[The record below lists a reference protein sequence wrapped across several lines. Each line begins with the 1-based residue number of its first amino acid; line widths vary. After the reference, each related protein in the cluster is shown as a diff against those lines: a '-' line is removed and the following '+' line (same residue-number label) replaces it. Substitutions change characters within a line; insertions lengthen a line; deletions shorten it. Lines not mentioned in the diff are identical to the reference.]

1 MASFEVE
8 DLLWVSCPHRVWRPG
23 RVIDEGEGLLL
34 QLEPEDEEE
43 EPAPLPLPLPPKR
56 LLRRNVVLLGE
67 GALRYDNLTEVP
79 ELHEAA
85 VLHALDVRFAHQQI
99 YTLTGPVLL
108 AVNPFRSLPLYG
120 QDALRSFAARQV
132 GVAAAPKPH
141 VFGIAAKALE
151 GIRERYESQTVL
163 ISGESGAGKTET
175 TKFVMQFLALASAE
189 RPAASGRKES
199 KRTMSRV
206 ERQVLGSNPL
216 LEAFGNAQ
224 TLRND
229 NSSRFGK
236 YIELHFARPAQLGD
250 DVPNPKL
257 SGARIRTYLLEKVR
271 VIRQSEGERSFH
283 VFYQA
288 LAAAANGGDQLEGF
302 QFPPAKAAEDLQ
314 QYEATLSAMS
324 AIGLSHEVPK
334 IFRVLAAILHM
345 GNLSFNVS
353 GESCQVAGEG
363 NTLALIAELLAV
375 PSKDLAAALTTRT
388 RQVPGEGVIRSPQ
401 NLEKSA
407 ACRDALARHLYHAI
421 FKYIVE
427 RSNSS
432 IGVGKE
438 SGEGFCGVLDIF
450 GFEFFKENS
459 LEQLCI
465 NYTNELLQ
473 QFFNVFIFEHE
484 TALYKEEGIEWEAQ
498 DFPDNADILELLH
511 GKPNGVLPMLE
522 EECFHVGGTAEA
534 WCNKLVRLHEGKGHF
549 SHDRLKKG
557 TFIISHFAGPVTY
570 LCTEFLEKN
579 KDELSADLV
588 QCLKDSDDAF
598 VRERFE
604 EHDRVFGTSQSGKLG
619 GDGRNQRVMKAQRY
633 SVSGEFRQ
641 QLQELL
647 QQIERTEPHFIR
659 CIKPNPKNQAF
670 VDGDSSKPFFHRPS
684 VAEQLSYQ
692 GVLAAIKVARAGFPV
707 RFWHVEFLREFRC
720 LAPVELRTALEA
732 ALKESTDELAP
743 SEAATKSVKALLA
756 CPEIQAALS
765 GKRWALGHTRI
776 FLKQEHS
783 SALRALR
790 AKLRTKSATRLQA
803 TQRRISQ
810 RKAYLAVRRG
820 VLRLQ
825 ALLRGQM
832 ARRQARSWR
841 CAKAA
846 TKVIALLRSCAAL
859 ARRKAARTIA
869 LSLQSQ
875 VRGSK
880 SRQQFRADKDRVRRL
895 QRWWRSWKKRRR
907 FRNLQQSV
915 LRLQCAWR
923 GHLARRE
930 SQRRSLRRFALT
942 RAVRRL
948 VRLRRRR
955 LAERA
960 WRAKMLERYHQAA
973 VKRRS
978 SIVCKTSAELV
989 REVMELRQLCD
1000 EQQEEIEWLEQQN
1013 STWRDTIEDLRHRA
1027 CLRIRSFF
1035 R

>member
-302 QFPPAKAAEDLQ
+302 QFPPDSFKYLRHDQAKAAEDLQ

-345 GNLSFNVS
+345 GNLTFNVS

-534 WCNKLVRLHEGKGHF
+534 WCNKLVPWRPIARCVKVETPGLGVVLGVPQIWTRDVRLHEGKGHF

-557 TFIISHFAGPVTY
+557 TFIISRETPKALAELCLCNTVLVPLLPKFCHFAGPVTY

-579 KDELSADLV
+579 K
-588 QCLKDSDDAF
+588 
-598 VRERFE
+598 
-604 EHDRVFGTSQSGKLG
+604 
-619 GDGRNQRVMKAQRY
+619 
-633 SVSGEFRQ
+633 
-641 QLQELL
+641 
-647 QQIERTEPHFIR
+647 
-659 CIKPNPKNQAF
+659 
-670 VDGDSSKPFFHRPS
+670 
-684 VAEQLSYQ
+684 
-692 GVLAAIKVARAGFPV
+692 
-707 RFWHVEFLREFRC
+707 
-720 LAPVELRTALEA
+720 
-732 ALKESTDELAP
+732 
-743 SEAATKSVKALLA
+743 AATKSVKALLA

-765 GKRWALGHTRI
+765 GKRWALGYTRI

-869 LSLQSQ
+869 LSLQSR

>member
-302 QFPPAKAAEDLQ
+302 QFPPDSFKYLRHDQAKAAEDLQ

-345 GNLSFNVS
+345 GNLTFNVS

-579 KDELSADLV
+579 K
-588 QCLKDSDDAF
+588 
-598 VRERFE
+598 
-604 EHDRVFGTSQSGKLG
+604 
-619 GDGRNQRVMKAQRY
+619 
-633 SVSGEFRQ
+633 
-641 QLQELL
+641 
-647 QQIERTEPHFIR
+647 
-659 CIKPNPKNQAF
+659 
-670 VDGDSSKPFFHRPS
+670 
-684 VAEQLSYQ
+684 
-692 GVLAAIKVARAGFPV
+692 
-707 RFWHVEFLREFRC
+707 
-720 LAPVELRTALEA
+720 
-732 ALKESTDELAP
+732 
-743 SEAATKSVKALLA
+743 AATKSVKALLA

-765 GKRWALGHTRI
+765 GKRWALGYTRI

-869 LSLQSQ
+869 LSLQSR

>member
-302 QFPPAKAAEDLQ
+302 QFPPDSFKYLRHDQAKAAEDLQ

-438 SGEGFCGVLDIF
+438 SRAKASAGFWTSSASSSSRRTPWSSSASTTPMSSC
-450 GFEFFKENS
+450 S
-459 LEQLCI
+459 SSSMSSSSSTRRHCI
-465 NYTNELLQ
+465 RRRASN
-473 QFFNVFIFEHE
+473 
-484 TALYKEEGIEWEAQ
+484 
-498 DFPDNADILELLH
+498 
-511 GKPNGVLPMLE
+511 GKPRTSRTMPTSWS
-522 EECFHVGGTAEA
+522 CFHVGGTAEA

-776 FLKQEHS
+776 FLKQDHS